1 MHKPLITFC
10 AFFALLLT
18 VPVYAD
24 GDKNRE
30 MQGHSVDHK
39 HKTVF
44 PKLIPVPNGFQPEGV
59 VRGRGHT
66 AYVGSLKTGGIYAV
80 DLVTGEGELLV
91 ESANYPAVGLA
102 YDKRSNYLFV
112 AGGPSGTVAVY
123 DSTDGQEKTVY
134 SIATP
139 GSTFIN
145 DGIVT
150 RNAAY
155 FSDSFAPVIYRL
167 PLTKNGRLP
176 KPEAVETIQLSGDF
190 EFYPGEFNGNGIES
204 SWRGKVLYLVNSA
217 TGLLYQVNPDTGHT
231 SQVMITNGDGN
242 VANGDGLLFYRHK
255 LYVVQN
261 FLNQI
266 AELKLFDDGSRAKIT
281 NIITDPEFR
290 IPTTVTGFGD
300 ALYAINARFDIAPPP
315 FGVPPAD
322 PTLEYNL
329 VKVELDD

>member
-1 MHKPLITFC
+1 MPKPLITFY
-10 AFFALLLT
+10 AFLALLLT
-18 VPVYAD
+18 VPVYAAD
-24 GDKNRE
+24 DKNHE
-30 MQGHSVDHK
+30 KHGHDNDHK

-66 AYVGSLKTGGIYAV
+66 AYVGSLKTGGIYEV
-80 DLVTGEGELLV
+80 DLVTGKGELLV
-91 ESANYPAVGLA
+91 DSADYPAVGMA

-112 AGGPSGTVAVY
+112 AGGPSGTVTVY
-123 DSTDGQEKTVY
+123 DSTDGQVKTVY
-134 SIATP
+134 EVAEADN
-139 GSTFIN
+139 TFVN

-167 PLTKNGRLP
+167 PLAKNGRLP

-190 EFYPGEFNGNGIES
+190 EFVPGDFNGNGIES
-204 SWRGKVLYLVNSA
+204 AWRGKVLYLVNSA
-217 TGLLYQVNPDTGHT
+217 TGLLYQVDPETGHT
-231 SQVMITNGDGN
+231 SQVMITNGD
-242 VANGDGLLFYRHK
+242 VASGDGLLFYGHK

-266 AELKLFDDGSRAKIT
+266 AELKLFDKGSSAKIT
-281 NIITDPEFR
+281 DIITDPKFR
-290 IPTTVTGFGD
+290 IPTTVTGFGN
-300 ALYAINARFDIAPPP
+300 ALYAINARFDVAPPP
-315 FGVPPAD
+315 FFGNPPAD

-329 VKVELDD
+329 VRVKLDD